1 MKHEMRLHP
10 EPFNL
15 IKKGTK
21 TIEMR
26 LYDEK
31 RRQIKEGD
39 LITFTN
45 RETDEKIDTEVLK
58 LYIYP
63 SFEELYKHFDKVS
76 IGYNED
82 ETPNP
87 DDMDI
92 YYKSII
98 RCKPGITGMWQANGR
113 SDVGFIDR
121 CKLDDYYYR
130 NWTLGLDTII
140 IYKTIKSVIYGKGA
154 L

>member
-1 MKHEMRLHP
+1 MKHEMHLHP

-58 LYIYP
+58 LHIYP

-92 YYKSII
+92 YYPKD
-98 RCKPGITGMWQANGR
+98 KQKKYGVVGIQ
-113 SDVGFIDR
+113 
-121 CKLDDYYYR
+121 
-130 NWTLGLDTII
+130 
-140 IYKTIKSVIYGKGA
+140 IKRK
-154 L
+154 

>member
-21 TIEMR
+21 
-26 LYDEK
+26 
-31 RRQIKEGD
+31 
-39 LITFTN
+39 
-45 RETDEKIDTEVLK
+45 
-58 LYIYP
+58 
-63 SFEELYKHFDKVS
+63 KHFDKVS

-92 YYKSII
+92 YYPKE
-98 RCKPGITGMWQANGR
+98 KQKKYGVVGIQ
-113 SDVGFIDR
+113 
-121 CKLDDYYYR
+121 
-130 NWTLGLDTII
+130 
-140 IYKTIKSVIYGKGA
+140 IKRK
-154 L
+154 

>member
-39 LITFTN
+39 KPMTIMQ
-45 RETDEKIDTEVLK
+45 K
-58 LYIYP
+58 
-63 SFEELYKHFDKVS
+63 
-76 IGYNED
+76 
-82 ETPNP
+82 
-87 DDMDI
+87 MD
-92 YYKSII
+92 Y
-98 RCKPGITGMWQANGR
+98 A
-113 SDVGFIDR
+113 F
-121 CKLDDYYYR
+121 
-130 NWTLGLDTII
+130 
-140 IYKTIKSVIYGKGA
+140 
-154 L
+154 